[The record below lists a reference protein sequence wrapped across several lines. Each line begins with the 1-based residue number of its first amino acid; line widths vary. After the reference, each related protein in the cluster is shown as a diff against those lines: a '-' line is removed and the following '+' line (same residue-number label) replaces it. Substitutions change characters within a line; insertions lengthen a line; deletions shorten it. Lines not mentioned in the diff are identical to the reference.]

1 MARSLTPGSIAKE
14 LFGIDPDRDE
24 RASQLCAETLLTLAQ
39 NDYCAPDQLEQLIT
53 PKREQFAL
61 RSLALGTNF
70 LEMVEDGRVGDADTT
85 PQRYGAELAAGADVR
100 GSANL
105 ALARDALQGL
115 IDPET
120 HQGQAGGWLL
130 FPFHESLLWYD
141 ARRERA
147 RPWRVRK
154 VYMRGSGI
162 TLARMLLHPNAGEQT
177 TQLGG
182 SAVAAIRET
191 LQGASPVGQ
200 IAQQLESALPERPLP
215 VTEPDEKAAWERGA
229 DRNLADLAQRVCRHA
244 EGVMLQGTISGP
256 ARLWQLRTIL
266 ALDLATHALRTAWG
280 AIRTPDPERFLLLSF
295 GLQPRAEN
303 RIRQRAEVA
312 YQQARLRLRQATV
325 ATLAQAME
333 RVADDGEVDWDDELE
348 NRRDRMRPVIDGL
361 DHARVSADYDRLA
374 RLATET
380 ADYGRAAE
388 GFRVLMDTIGVL
400 AGTGAYRYT
409 TATPELLA
417 ALVGALSSR
426 MPMTS
431 QDFFDALFDEWG
443 VVVGQDQAA
452 RTGLVDDVDGA
463 ELERNARRAELLMA
477 DAGLALALSDRTVVV
492 GERAKRGAS

>member
-1 MARSLTPGSIAKE
+1 MPRRLTPGTIAKE

-24 RASQLCAETLLTLAQ
+24 RASQLCAETLLTMLQ
-39 NDYCAPDQLEQLIT
+39 NGYRAPESVEQLVT

-70 LEMVEDGRVGDADTT
+70 LEMVEEGRVGDDVTT
-85 PQRYGAELAAGADVR
+85 PQRYGAELAAGADIR

-105 ALARDALQGL
+105 GLARDALQGL

-162 TLARMLLHPNAGEQT
+162 TLARMLLQPNAGDDAT
-177 TQLGG
+177 RLGAN
-182 SAVAAIRET
+182 AVDAIQRTLREP
-191 LQGASPVGQ
+191 SPVGQ
-200 IAQQLESALPERPLP
+200 IAHQLESALPERPLP
-215 VTEPDEKAAWERGA
+215 ATEPDEKAAWTRGG
-229 DRNLADLAQRVCRHA
+229 DRSLADLASRVCRHA
-244 EGVMLQGTISGP
+244 DGVMLQGTISGP

-266 ALDLATHALRTAWG
+266 ALDMATHALRTAWR
-280 AIRTPDPERFLLLSF
+280 AADTPEPERFLLLCF
-295 GLQPRAEN
+295 GGPPRAEN
-303 RIRQRAEVA
+303 RIRQRAETA

-333 RVADDGEVDWDDELE
+333 RIAREGEVDWDDELE

-361 DHARVSADYDRLA
+361 DSAQVSDDYERLA

-388 GFRVLMDTIGVL
+388 GFRVLLDTIGLL

-417 ALVGALSSR
+417 ALVGALSHR

-431 QDFFDALFDEWG
+431 DAFFGALFEEWG
-443 VVVGQDQAA
+443 LVIGQDQAA
-452 RTGLVDDVDGA
+452 RTGLVDQVDGA
-463 ELERNARRAELLMA
+463 EVERNARRAELLMA
-477 DAGLALALSDRTVVV
+477 DAGLALALSDRTVVI
-492 GERAKRGAS
+492 GERAKREAA